1 MPLGIISLVLW
12 NLYVRA
18 SFFHPKF
25 PLPDA
30 RLITAA
36 ASTNNLLNVSFAE
49 PGNTLSAL
57 PAGLQPDTPHPHSCL
72 DCVLCSGW
80 VIPPGKES
88 DVFFVLFFFFTW
100 TLLSIGTLW
109 KIERQLLSS
118 PLYNGAIAVG
128 GTQCLSSDGESPQGT
143 LACRAPR
150 GWQQGCRKRGKS
162 HNLPAISS
170 EVEGC
175 QKGTIWG
182 SFPEISF
189 HHWISQS
196 FSLLRKAS
204 DIKHILP

>member
-1 MPLGIISLVLW
+1 MPLGIISLVVW

-88 DVFFVLFFFFTW
+88 DVFFVLFFFHLNPALYRHTVKDRETASFKP
-100 TLLSIGTLW
+100 TLQRCHCCGRNTVSEFW
-109 KIERQLLSS
+109 
-118 PLYNGAIAVG
+118 
-128 GTQCLSSDGESPQGT
+128 
-143 LACRAPR
+143 R
-150 GWQQGCRKRGKS
+150 G
-162 HNLPAISS
+162 IST
-170 EVEGC
+170 GNP
-175 QKGTIWG
+175 G
-182 SFPEISF
+182 
-189 HHWISQS
+189 
-196 FSLLRKAS
+196 L
-204 DIKHILP
+204 